1 MRVDIRS
8 LIAKGAVRSYRD
20 DPVAEE
26 TVSQVLEQARWT
38 GSARNGQPWRFVAV
52 YDSDTRDE
60 LARLGAYAGHLA
72 TAPVVIVV
80 LSPAQRL
87 LDTEF
92 DLGRVAQSITLVAAS
107 MGLGSCV
114 VSLYPDENSD
124 RAATLVDA
132 GPGWSARHA
141 IALGSPGAR
150 PTVGRRA
157 VPAGRLAT
165 EDLLRVHPPMPT
177 TADNPRFGRSS
188 G

>member
-38 GSARNGQPWRFVAV
+38 GSARNRQPWRFVAV

-72 TAPVVIVV
+72 TAPVVVVV

-124 RAATLVDA
+124 RAATLVDSE
-132 GPGWSARHA
+132 PGWSARHA
-141 IALGSPGAR
+141 IALGYPGAI

-165 EDLLRVHPPMPT
+165 EELLRVHPRMPT
-177 TADNPRFGRSS
+177 TADDPRFGRSP